1 MYIFSG
7 TTNRKELI
15 DEALLRP
22 GRLEVH
28 VEIGLPDKRG
38 RFDILNIHTAEIKT
52 TKLRLDSDINLNK
65 LVDDMDGMS
74 GADINDVVEGAK
86 NIALYG
92 NKVSVI

>member
-1 MYIFSG
+1 VYIFSG

-38 RFDILNIHTAEIKT
+38 RFDILNIHTAQMRNKNLADT
-52 TKLRLDSDINLNK
+52 PDST
-65 LVDDMDGMS
+65 DGFS
-74 GADINDVVEGAK
+74 GAAIEGIVKTVRKGFENVLLEFKQAM
-86 NIALYG
+86 
-92 NKVSVI
+92 V